1 MPDITMPKMGFDMQ
15 EGTIIRWLKKPGDE
29 VRRGEPI
36 AEIETDKVTI
46 EIEAFDS
53 GTLTEIV
60 VQEGQSAPVN
70 AVIARLDG
78 GNGTQAPAPVAE
90 APAPAAPASVAAE
103 APAPAPVTEA
113 VPAEAGDIRA
123 SPLARRLAREHGI
136 DLRQVRGSG
145 PAGRIVKE
153 DIEAY
158 LAARGAAPA
167 PVASTPAAAP
177 APTPA
182 PAPVA
187 STPAAAP
194 APTSAPAPVAPPP
207 APAPVASTPA
217 AAPAPTPAP
226 APVAST
232 PAAAP
237 APPPAP
243 APAAAMV
250 APLSNMRK
258 TIARRM
264 LQSWQQFPHIFVSI
278 DVDMG
283 AALAL
288 RSQANAGRAKEE
300 HFSINDLVVKACA
313 AALRTFPNLN
323 ASYTDE
329 GIIQHPTVN
338 IAIAVA
344 LESGLMAPVITSCQ
358 DRSLGS
364 IARETKRIVAL
375 ARAGTITPDLLQGG
389 TFTVSNL
396 GMYGITEFTSI
407 ITPPQAAS
415 LAVGTIRRVPAF
427 KGDGDE
433 VVAQHLM
440 TLTLSADHRVTDG
453 AEVAQFL
460 NEVKRLLEQPLTLLV
475 G

>member
-15 EGTIIRWLKKPGDE
+15 EGTIVRWLKKPGDE

-46 EIEAFDS
+46 EIEAFES

-78 GNGTQAPAPVAE
+78 GNGSQAPAPVAAAPAVSPSAGVSPPPAPLPE
-90 APAPAAPASVAAE
+90 APAPLAEPPADI
-103 APAPAPVTEA
+103 
-113 VPAEAGDIRA
+113 GDIRA
-123 SPLARRLAREHGI
+123 SPLARRLAREYGI

-158 LAARGAAPA
+158 LSARGGA
-167 PVASTPAAAP
+167 
-177 APTPA
+177 PA
-182 PAPVA
+182 PAPV
-187 STPAAAP
+187 SP
-194 APTSAPAPVAPPP
+194 PPP
-207 APAPVASTPA
+207 APAPVSSP
-217 AAPAPTPAP
+217 PPAP
-226 APVAST
+226 AAVS
-232 PAAAP
+232 

-243 APAAAMV
+243 AAVSPPPPALAAVSVAQPAASAV
-250 APLSNMRK
+250 VPLSNMRK
-258 TIARRM
+258 TISRRM

-278 DVDMG
+278 EVDMG

-288 RSQANAGRAKEE
+288 RAQANAGRAREDQV
-300 HFSINDLVVKACA
+300 SVNDMVVKACA
-313 AALRTFPNLN
+313 VALLAFPNLN
-323 ASYTDE
+323 ASYSDE
-329 GIIQHPTVN
+329 GIILHPTVN

-344 LESGLMAPVITSCQ
+344 LESGLMAPVVANCQ

-364 IARETKRIVAL
+364 IARETKRVVAL
-375 ARAGTITPDLLQGG
+375 AREGKITPDLLQGG

-396 GMYGITEFTSI
+396 GMYGIPEFTSI

-415 LAVGTIRRVPAF
+415 LAVGAIRRTPAF
-427 KGDGDE
+427 KDDSDE
-433 VVAQHLM
+433 VVAKHLM
-440 TLTLSADHRVTDG
+440 MLTLSADHRVTDG
-453 AEVAQFL
+453 AEVARFL
-460 NEVKRLLEQPLTLLV
+460 NELKRLLEQPLALLI

>member
-15 EGTIIRWLKKPGDE
+15 EGTIVRWLKKPGDE

-46 EIEAFDS
+46 EIEAFES

-78 GNGTQAPAPVAE
+78 GNGSQAPVPVA
-90 APAPAAPASVAAE
+90 AAPAVPPPAE
-103 APAPAPVTEA
+103 VSPPQAPLPETPAPLAEP
-113 VPAEAGDIRA
+113 PADIGDIRA
-123 SPLARRLAREHGI
+123 SPLARRLAREYGI

-158 LAARGAAPA
+158 LSARGAAPA
-167 PVASTPAAAP
+167 SASVSPPPPAPAAVSAP
-177 APTPA
+177 PLA
-182 PAPVA
+182 PAPV
-187 STPAAAP
+187 S
-194 APTSAPAPVAPPP
+194 APPP
-207 APAPVASTPA
+207 APAPVSP
-217 AAPAPTPAP
+217 
-226 APVAST
+226 
-232 PAAAP
+232 
-237 APPPAP
+237 PPPAP
-243 APAAAMV
+243 AAVSAPPPASAPVSMVQPAASTV
-250 APLSNMRK
+250 VPLSAMRK
-258 TIARRM
+258 TISRRM

-278 DVDMG
+278 EVDMG

-288 RSQANAGRAKEE
+288 RAQANAGRAREDQV
-300 HFSINDLVVKACA
+300 SVNDMVVKACA
-313 AALRTFPNLN
+313 VALLAFPNLN
-323 ASYTDE
+323 ASYSDE
-329 GIIQHPTVN
+329 GIILHPTVN

-344 LESGLMAPVITSCQ
+344 LESGLMAPVVANCQ

-364 IARETKRIVAL
+364 IARETKRVVAL
-375 ARAGTITPDLLQGG
+375 AREGKITPDLLQGG

-396 GMYGITEFTSI
+396 GMYGIPEFTSI

-415 LAVGTIRRVPAF
+415 LAVGAIRRTPAF
-427 KGDGDE
+427 KDDSDE
-433 VVAQHLM
+433 VVAKHLM
-440 TLTLSADHRVTDG
+440 MLTLSADHRVTDG
-453 AEVAQFL
+453 AEVARFL
-460 NEVKRLLEQPLTLLV
+460 NDVKRLLEQPLALLV

>member
-15 EGTIIRWLKKPGDE
+15 EGTIVRWLKKPGDA

-46 EIEAFDS
+46 EIEAFES

-78 GNGTQAPAPVAE
+78 GNGSQAPVPVA
-90 APAPAAPASVAAE
+90 AAPAVPPPAE
-103 APAPAPVTEA
+103 VSPPPAPLPETPAPLAEP
-113 VPAEAGDIRA
+113 PADIGDIRA
-123 SPLARRLAREHGI
+123 SPLARRLAREYGI

-158 LAARGAAPA
+158 LSARGG
-167 PVASTPAAAP
+167 AP
-177 APTPA
+177 APTP
-182 PAPVA
+182 V
-187 STPAAAP
+187 S
-194 APTSAPAPVAPPP
+194 APPP
-207 APAPVASTPA
+207 APAAVS
-217 AAPAPTPAP
+217 
-226 APVAST
+226 
-232 PAAAP
+232 

-243 APAAAMV
+243 AAVSAPPPAPAAVSAPPPAPAAVSAPPPAPAAVSAPPPAPAAVSV
-250 APLSNMRK
+250 AQPTAGAVVPLSNMRK
-258 TIARRM
+258 TISRRM

-278 DVDMG
+278 EVDMG

-288 RSQANAGRAKEE
+288 RAQANAGRAREDQV
-300 HFSINDLVVKACA
+300 SVNDMVVKACA
-313 AALRTFPNLN
+313 VALLAFPNLN
-323 ASYTDE
+323 ASYSDE
-329 GIIQHPTVN
+329 GIILHPTVN

-344 LESGLMAPVITSCQ
+344 LESGLMAPVVANCQ

-364 IARETKRIVAL
+364 IARETKRVVAL
-375 ARAGTITPDLLQGG
+375 AREGKITPDLLQGG

-396 GMYGITEFTSI
+396 GMYGIPEFTSI

-415 LAVGTIRRVPAF
+415 LAVGAIRRTPAF
-427 KGDGDE
+427 KDDSDE
-433 VVAQHLM
+433 VVAKHLM
-440 TLTLSADHRVTDG
+440 MLTLSADHRVTDG
-453 AEVAQFL
+453 AEVARFL
-460 NEVKRLLEQPLTLLV
+460 NELKRLLEQPLALLI

>member
-15 EGTIIRWLKKPGDE
+15 EGTIVRWLKKPGDE

-46 EIEAFDS
+46 EIEAFES

-78 GNGTQAPAPVAE
+78 GNGSQAPAPVAAAPAVSPSAGVSPPPAPLPE
-90 APAPAAPASVAAE
+90 APAPLAEPPADI
-103 APAPAPVTEA
+103 
-113 VPAEAGDIRA
+113 GDIRA
-123 SPLARRLAREHGI
+123 SPLARRLAREYGI

-153 DIEAY
+153 DIEAH
-158 LAARGAAPA
+158 LSARGGA
-167 PVASTPAAAP
+167 
-177 APTPA
+177 PA
-182 PAPVA
+182 PAPV
-187 STPAAAP
+187 SP
-194 APTSAPAPVAPPP
+194 PPP
-207 APAPVASTPA
+207 APAPVSSP
-217 AAPAPTPAP
+217 PPAP
-226 APVAST
+226 AAVS
-232 PAAAP
+232 

-243 APAAAMV
+243 AAVSPPPPALAAVSVAQPAASAV
-250 APLSNMRK
+250 VPLSNMRK
-258 TIARRM
+258 TISRRM

-278 DVDMG
+278 EVDMG

-288 RSQANAGRAKEE
+288 RAQANAGRAREDQV
-300 HFSINDLVVKACA
+300 SVNDMVVKACA
-313 AALRTFPNLN
+313 VALLAFPNLN
-323 ASYTDE
+323 ASYSDE
-329 GIIQHPTVN
+329 GIILHPTVN

-344 LESGLMAPVITSCQ
+344 LESGLMAPVVANCQ

-364 IARETKRIVAL
+364 IARETKRVVAL
-375 ARAGTITPDLLQGG
+375 AREGKITPDLLQGG

-396 GMYGITEFTSI
+396 GMYGIPEFTSI

-415 LAVGTIRRVPAF
+415 LAVGAIRRTPAF
-427 KGDGDE
+427 KDDSDE
-433 VVAQHLM
+433 VVAKHLM
-440 TLTLSADHRVTDG
+440 MLTLSADHRVTDG
-453 AEVAQFL
+453 AEVARFL
-460 NEVKRLLEQPLTLLV
+460 NELKRLLEQPLALLI

>member
-15 EGTIIRWLKKPGDE
+15 EGTIVRWLKKPGDA

-46 EIEAFDS
+46 EIEAFES

-78 GNGTQAPAPVAE
+78 GNGSQAPVPVAAAPAVPPPAEVSPPPAPLPE
-90 APAPAAPASVAAE
+90 APAP
-103 APAPAPVTEA
+103 
-113 VPAEAGDIRA
+113 PAEPPADIGDIRA
-123 SPLARRLAREHGI
+123 SPLARRLAREYGI

-158 LAARGAAPA
+158 LSARGG
-167 PVASTPAAAP
+167 AP
-177 APTPA
+177 APTP
-182 PAPVA
+182 V
-187 STPAAAP
+187 S
-194 APTSAPAPVAPPP
+194 APPP
-207 APAPVASTPA
+207 APAAVS
-217 AAPAPTPAP
+217 
-226 APVAST
+226 
-232 PAAAP
+232 

-243 APAAAMV
+243 AAVSAPPPAPAAVSV
-250 APLSNMRK
+250 AQPTAGAVVPLSNMRK
-258 TIARRM
+258 TISRRM

-278 DVDMG
+278 EVDMG

-288 RSQANAGRAKEE
+288 RAQANAGRAREDQV
-300 HFSINDLVVKACA
+300 SVNDMVVKACA
-313 AALRTFPNLN
+313 VALLAFPNLN
-323 ASYTDE
+323 ASYSDE
-329 GIIQHPTVN
+329 GIILHPTVN

-344 LESGLMAPVITSCQ
+344 LESGLMAPVVANCQ

-364 IARETKRIVAL
+364 IARETKRVVAL
-375 ARAGTITPDLLQGG
+375 AREGKITPDLLHGG

-396 GMYGITEFTSI
+396 GMYGIPEFTSI

-415 LAVGTIRRVPAF
+415 LAVGAIRRTPAF
-427 KGDGDE
+427 KDDSDE
-433 VVAQHLM
+433 VVAKHLM
-440 TLTLSADHRVTDG
+440 MLTLSADHRVTDG
-453 AEVAQFL
+453 AEVARFL
-460 NEVKRLLEQPLTLLV
+460 NELKRLLEQPLALLI

>member
-15 EGTIIRWLKKPGDE
+15 EGTIVRWLKKPGDA

-46 EIEAFDS
+46 EIEAFES

-78 GNGTQAPAPVAE
+78 GNGSQAPVPVAAAPAVPPPAEVSPPPAPLPE
-90 APAPAAPASVAAE
+90 APAPLAEPPADI
-103 APAPAPVTEA
+103 
-113 VPAEAGDIRA
+113 GDIRA
-123 SPLARRLAREHGI
+123 SPLARRLAREYGI

-158 LAARGAAPA
+158 LSARGG
-167 PVASTPAAAP
+167 AP
-177 APTPA
+177 APTPVSA
-182 PAPVA
+182 PPPV
-187 STPAAAP
+187 PAAV
-194 APTSAPAPVAPPP
+194 SAPPP
-207 APAPVASTPA
+207 APAAVS
-217 AAPAPTPAP
+217 
-226 APVAST
+226 
-232 PAAAP
+232 

-243 APAAAMV
+243 AAVSAPPPAPAAVSAPPPAPAAVSAPPPAPAAVSV
-250 APLSNMRK
+250 AQPTAGAVVPLSNMRK
-258 TIARRM
+258 TISRRM
-264 LQSWQQFPHIFVSI
+264 IQSWQQFPHIFVSI
-278 DVDMG
+278 EVDMG

-288 RSQANAGRAKEE
+288 RAQANAGRPREDQI
-300 HFSINDLVVKACA
+300 SVNDMVVKACA
-313 AALRTFPNLN
+313 VALLAFPNLN
-323 ASYTDE
+323 ASYSDD
-329 GIIQHPTVN
+329 GIILHPTVN

-344 LESGLMAPVITSCQ
+344 LESGLMAPVVANCQ

-375 ARAGTITPDLLQGG
+375 AREGKITPDLLQGG

-396 GMYGITEFTSI
+396 GMYGIPEFTSI

-415 LAVGTIRRVPAF
+415 LAVGAIRRTPAF
-427 KGDGDE
+427 KDDSDE
-433 VVAQHLM
+433 VVAKHLM
-440 TLTLSADHRVTDG
+440 MLTLSADHRVTDG
-453 AEVAQFL
+453 AEVARFL
-460 NEVKRLLEQPLTLLV
+460 NDVKRLLEQPLALLV

>member
-15 EGTIIRWLKKPGDE
+15 EGTIVRWLKKPGDE

-46 EIEAFDS
+46 EIEAFES

-78 GNGTQAPAPVAE
+78 GNGSQAPVPVAAAPAVSPSAGVSPPPAPLPE
-90 APAPAAPASVAAE
+90 APAPLAEPPADI
-103 APAPAPVTEA
+103 
-113 VPAEAGDIRA
+113 GDIRA
-123 SPLARRLAREHGI
+123 SPLARRLAREYGI

-158 LAARGAAPA
+158 LSARGG
-167 PVASTPAAAP
+167 AP
-177 APTPA
+177 APTP
-182 PAPVA
+182 V
-187 STPAAAP
+187 S
-194 APTSAPAPVAPPP
+194 APPP
-207 APAPVASTPA
+207 APAAVS
-217 AAPAPTPAP
+217 
-226 APVAST
+226 
-232 PAAAP
+232 

-243 APAAAMV
+243 AAVSAPPPAPAAVSAPPPAPAAVSAPPPALAAVSV
-250 APLSNMRK
+250 AQPAASAVVPLSNMRK
-258 TIARRM
+258 TISRRM

-278 DVDMG
+278 EVDMG

-288 RSQANAGRAKEE
+288 RAQANAGRAREDQV
-300 HFSINDLVVKACA
+300 SVNDMVVKACA
-313 AALRTFPNLN
+313 VALLAFPNLN
-323 ASYTDE
+323 ASYSDE
-329 GIIQHPTVN
+329 GIILHPTVN

-344 LESGLMAPVITSCQ
+344 LESGLMAPVVANCQ

-364 IARETKRIVAL
+364 IARETKRVVAL
-375 ARAGTITPDLLQGG
+375 AREGKITPDLLQGG

-396 GMYGITEFTSI
+396 GMYGIPEFTSI

-415 LAVGTIRRVPAF
+415 LAVGAIRRTPAF
-427 KGDGDE
+427 KDDSDE
-433 VVAQHLM
+433 VVAKHLM
-440 TLTLSADHRVTDG
+440 MLTLSADHRVTDG
-453 AEVAQFL
+453 AEVARFL
-460 NEVKRLLEQPLTLLV
+460 NELKRLLEQPLALLI

>member
-15 EGTIIRWLKKPGDE
+15 EGTIVRWLKKPGDE

-46 EIEAFDS
+46 EIEAFAA
-53 GTLTEIV
+53 GILTEII

-78 GNGTQAPAPVAE
+78 GNGVPAPAP
-90 APAPAAPASVAAE
+90 AAE
-103 APAPAPVTEA
+103 APAPVVATPAPAAPQPVTEA
-113 VPAEAGDIRA
+113 PAVEAGEIRA

-145 PAGRIVKE
+145 PTGRIVKE

-167 PVASTPAAAP
+167 PT
-177 APTPA
+177 

-187 STPAAAP
+187 PPAQ
-194 APTSAPAPVAPPP
+194 APAPVAPLPTPERAPTPAAP
-207 APAPVASTPA
+207 APAPVPA
-217 AAPAPTPAP
+217 AAPPPVPAAPP
-226 APVAST
+226 APVS
-232 PAAAP
+232 
-237 APPPAP
+237 APPPA
-243 APAAAMV
+243 AGAVM
-250 APLSNMRK
+250 PLSNMRK

-278 DVDMG
+278 EVDMG
-283 AALAL
+283 TALAL
-288 RSQANAGRAKEE
+288 RAQANAGRAKEDQ
-300 HFSINDLVVKACA
+300 FSVNDMVVKACA
-313 AALRTFPNLN
+313 GALLAFPNLN
-323 ASYTDE
+323 ASYSDE
-329 GIIQHPTVN
+329 GIIRHPTVN
-338 IAIAVA
+338 VAIAVA
-344 LESGLMAPVITSCQ
+344 LESGLMAPVVMNCQ

-364 IARETKRIVAL
+364 IARETKRVVAL
-375 ARAGTITPDLLQGG
+375 ARDGKITPDLLQGG

-427 KGDGDE
+427 KDDSDE
-433 VVAQHLM
+433 VVARHLM
-440 TLTLSADHRVTDG
+440 MLTLSADHRVTDG

-460 NEVKRLLEQPLTLLV
+460 NEVKRLLEQPLALLV

>member
-15 EGTIIRWLKKPGDE
+15 EGTIVRWLKKPGDA

-46 EIEAFDS
+46 EIEAFES

-78 GNGTQAPAPVAE
+78 GNGSQAPVPVA
-90 APAPAAPASVAAE
+90 AAPAVPPPAE
-103 APAPAPVTEA
+103 VSPPPAPLPETPAPLAEP
-113 VPAEAGDIRA
+113 PADIGDIRA
-123 SPLARRLAREHGI
+123 SPLARRLAREYGI

-158 LAARGAAPA
+158 LSARGG
-167 PVASTPAAAP
+167 AP
-177 APTPA
+177 APTP
-182 PAPVA
+182 V
-187 STPAAAP
+187 S
-194 APTSAPAPVAPPP
+194 APPP
-207 APAPVASTPA
+207 APAAVSVAQ
-217 AAPAPTPAP
+217 PTAG
-226 APVAST
+226 AV
-232 PAAAP
+232 
-237 APPPAP
+237 
-243 APAAAMV
+243 V
-250 APLSNMRK
+250 PLSNMRK
-258 TIARRM
+258 TISRRM
-264 LQSWQQFPHIFVSI
+264 IQSWQQFPHIFVSI
-278 DVDMG
+278 EVDMG

-288 RSQANAGRAKEE
+288 RAQANAGRPREDQI
-300 HFSINDLVVKACA
+300 SVNDMVVKACA
-313 AALRTFPNLN
+313 VALLAFPNLN
-323 ASYTDE
+323 ASYSDD
-329 GIIQHPTVN
+329 GIILHPTVN

-344 LESGLMAPVITSCQ
+344 LESGLMAPVVANCQ

-375 ARAGTITPDLLQGG
+375 AREGKITPDLLQGG

-396 GMYGITEFTSI
+396 GMYGIPEFTSI

-415 LAVGTIRRVPAF
+415 LAVGAIRRTPAF
-427 KGDGDE
+427 KDDSDE
-433 VVAQHLM
+433 VVAKHLM
-440 TLTLSADHRVTDG
+440 MLTLSADHRVTDG
-453 AEVAQFL
+453 AEVARFL
-460 NEVKRLLEQPLTLLV
+460 NDVKRLLEQPLALLV

>member
-15 EGTIIRWLKKPGDE
+15 EGTIVRWLKKPGDA

-46 EIEAFDS
+46 EIEAFES

-78 GNGTQAPAPVAE
+78 GNGSQAPVPVAAAPAVPPPAEVSPPPAPLPE
-90 APAPAAPASVAAE
+90 APAPLAEPPADI
-103 APAPAPVTEA
+103 
-113 VPAEAGDIRA
+113 GDIRA
-123 SPLARRLAREHGI
+123 SPLARRLAREYGI

-158 LAARGAAPA
+158 LSARGG
-167 PVASTPAAAP
+167 AP
-177 APTPA
+177 APTP
-182 PAPVA
+182 V
-187 STPAAAP
+187 S
-194 APTSAPAPVAPPP
+194 APPP
-207 APAPVASTPA
+207 APAAVS
-217 AAPAPTPAP
+217 
-226 APVAST
+226 
-232 PAAAP
+232 

-243 APAAAMV
+243 AAVSAPPPAPAAVSAPPPAPAAVSAPPPAPAAVSAPPPAPAAVSV
-250 APLSNMRK
+250 AQPTAGAVVPLSNMRK
-258 TIARRM
+258 TISRRM
-264 LQSWQQFPHIFVSI
+264 IQSWQQFPHIFVSI
-278 DVDMG
+278 EVDMG

-288 RSQANAGRAKEE
+288 RAQANAGRPREDQI
-300 HFSINDLVVKACA
+300 SVNDMVVKACA
-313 AALRTFPNLN
+313 VALLAFPNLN
-323 ASYTDE
+323 ASYSDE
-329 GIIQHPTVN
+329 GIILHPTVN

-344 LESGLMAPVITSCQ
+344 LESGLMAPVVANCQ

-375 ARAGTITPDLLQGG
+375 AREGKITPDLLQGG

-396 GMYGITEFTSI
+396 GMYGIPEFTSI

-415 LAVGTIRRVPAF
+415 LAVGAIRRTPAF
-427 KGDGDE
+427 KDDSDE
-433 VVAQHLM
+433 VVAKHLM
-440 TLTLSADHRVTDG
+440 MLTLSADHRVTDG
-453 AEVAQFL
+453 AEVARFL
-460 NEVKRLLEQPLTLLV
+460 NDVKRLLEQPLALLV

>member
-15 EGTIIRWLKKPGDE
+15 EGTIVRWLKKPGDA

-46 EIEAFDS
+46 EIEAFES

-78 GNGTQAPAPVAE
+78 GNGSQAPVPVAAAPAVPPPAEVSPPPAPLPE
-90 APAPAAPASVAAE
+90 APAP
-103 APAPAPVTEA
+103 
-113 VPAEAGDIRA
+113 PAEPPADIGDIRA
-123 SPLARRLAREHGI
+123 SPLARRLAREYGI

-158 LAARGAAPA
+158 LSARGG
-167 PVASTPAAAP
+167 AP
-177 APTPA
+177 APTPVSA
-182 PAPVA
+182 PPPV
-187 STPAAAP
+187 PAAV
-194 APTSAPAPVAPPP
+194 SAPPP
-207 APAPVASTPA
+207 APAAVS
-217 AAPAPTPAP
+217 
-226 APVAST
+226 
-232 PAAAP
+232 

-243 APAAAMV
+243 AAVSAPPPAPAAVSV
-250 APLSNMRK
+250 AQPTAGAVVPLSNMRK
-258 TIARRM
+258 TISRRM

-278 DVDMG
+278 EVDMG

-288 RSQANAGRAKEE
+288 RAQANAGRAREDQV
-300 HFSINDLVVKACA
+300 SVNDMVVKACA
-313 AALRTFPNLN
+313 VALLAFPNLN
-323 ASYTDE
+323 ASYSDD
-329 GIIQHPTVN
+329 GIILHPTVN

-344 LESGLMAPVITSCQ
+344 LESGLMAPVVANCQ

-364 IARETKRIVAL
+364 IARETKRVIAL
-375 ARAGTITPDLLQGG
+375 AREGKITPDLLQGG

-396 GMYGITEFTSI
+396 GMYGIPEFTSI

-415 LAVGTIRRVPAF
+415 LAVGAIRRTPAF
-427 KGDGDE
+427 KDDSDE
-433 VVAQHLM
+433 VVAKHLM
-440 TLTLSADHRVTDG
+440 MLTLSADHRVTDG
-453 AEVAQFL
+453 AEVARFL
-460 NEVKRLLEQPLTLLV
+460 NELKRLLEQPLALLI

>member
-15 EGTIIRWLKKPGDE
+15 EGTIVRWLKKPGDM

-46 EIEAFDS
+46 EIEAFAS
-53 GTLTEIV
+53 GILTEIV

-78 GNGTQAPAPVAE
+78 GNGAQASAPTAEAPAASAPVGEAPAPVAPQPVGE
-90 APAPAAPASVAAE
+90 APAV
-103 APAPAPVTEA
+103 
-113 VPAEAGDIRA
+113 EAGEIRA

-136 DLRQVRGSG
+136 DLRQVRGTG

-158 LAARGAAPA
+158 LAAR
-167 PVASTPAAAP
+167 SAAP

-182 PAPVA
+182 PV
-187 STPAAAP
+187 AP
-194 APTSAPAPVAPPP
+194 APTPSPVAPPP
-207 APAPVASTPA
+207 APAPTPA
-217 AAPAPTPAP
+217 PVAPAPTPS
-226 APVAST
+226 PV
-232 PAAAP
+232 

-243 APAAAMV
+243 APAAPPPVPAPV
-250 APLSNMRK
+250 TAPSPAAGVVTPLSNMRK

-278 DVDMG
+278 EVDMG

-288 RSQANAGRAKEE
+288 RAQANAGRAKEE
-300 HFSINDLVVKACA
+300 QFSVNDMVVKACA
-313 AALRTFPNLN
+313 GALLAFPNLN
-323 ASYTDE
+323 ASYSDE

-344 LESGLMAPVITSCQ
+344 LENGLMAPVITNCQ

-364 IARETKRIVAL
+364 IAREAKRLIAL
-375 ARAGTITPDLLQGG
+375 AREGKITPDLLQGG
-389 TFTVSNL
+389 TFTVSNM

-415 LAVGTIRRVPAF
+415 LAVGMIRRVPAF
-427 KGDGDE
+427 KDDSDE
-433 VVAQHLM
+433 VVAKHLM
-440 TLTLSADHRVTDG
+440 MLTLSADHRVTDG
-453 AEVAQFL
+453 AEAARFL
-460 NEVKRLLEQPLTLLV
+460 NEVKRLLEQPLALLV